1 MSRTQRNGTQRS
13 ESSLID
19 NKKDYLALLQEPIG
33 RLSTASSVF
42 KGFAAT
48 IVTGIAAL
56 SYSEI
61 DIKLLV
67 LSFVPILA
75 FAALD
80 VFYLRLEKRY
90 RGLYNDVLSGEHGVD
105 FSITLPAD
113 KQAIKRAKATIWHCI
128 LSPSIWL
135 FYPAM
140 FVVLALV
147 CIMKANGGL

>member
-1 MSRTQRNGTQRS
+1 MCKIS
-13 ESSLID
+13 EDKREYLSLI
-19 NKKDYLALLQEPIG
+19 QEPVG

-56 SYSEI
+56 SYG
-61 DIKLLV
+61 DISLKLLI
-67 LSFVPILA
+67 LSFVPIIA

-80 VFYLRLEKRY
+80 IYYLRLEKRY
-90 RGLYNDVLSGEHGVD
+90 RGLYNDVLSGEHKID
-105 FSITLPAD
+105 FSISLPKEKD
-113 KQAIKRAKATIWHCI
+113 AIKRAHASILNCI

-140 FVVLALV
+140 FLVLIIV
-147 CIMKANGGL
+147 CILKARGGI

>member
-1 MSRTQRNGTQRS
+1 MSKPQQSGISIS
-13 ESSLID
+13 ED
-19 NKKDYLALLQEPIG
+19 KRDYLALIQEPIG

-61 DIKLLV
+61 ELKLLI
-67 LSFVPILA
+67 LSFIPILA

-90 RGLYNDVLSGEHGVD
+90 RGLYNDILTGKHPVNY
-105 FSITLPAD
+105 SITLPTEKA
-113 KQAIKRAKATIWHCI
+113 ALKRAKASVGHCL

-140 FVVLALV
+140 FGVLIAV
-147 CIMKANGGL
+147 CIMKFNGGL